1 MYLQLA
7 RPLYEYP
14 KLVEGKKERVKKF
27 ACFQPEVSD
36 QMASALA
43 WSAPPP
49 PPIMAERSR
58 GQPIQASACYRGG
71 DDKVFSDLEEGRRRS
86 PRQEERGGGA
96 SSGVSYATNSLFHA
110 AIALLPTA
118 YTYSL
123 CLYSTNLTPNERLKY
138 LGIYTFPISIQ
149 LEDNGLRALV

>member
-7 RPLYEYP
+7 RPLYEYS

-49 PPIMAERSR
+49 PIMAERSR

-71 DDKVFSDLEEGRRRS
+71 DDEVFSDLEEGRRRS
-86 PRQEERGGGA
+86 PRQEERGGGKLRCILRHEFT
-96 SSGVSYATNSLFHA
+96 VPRCYRVATYCVYLFT
-110 AIALLPTA
+110 LLVLNQP
-118 YTYSL
+118 YT
-123 CLYSTNLTPNERLKY
+123 
-138 LGIYTFPISIQ
+138 
-149 LEDNGLRALV
+149 